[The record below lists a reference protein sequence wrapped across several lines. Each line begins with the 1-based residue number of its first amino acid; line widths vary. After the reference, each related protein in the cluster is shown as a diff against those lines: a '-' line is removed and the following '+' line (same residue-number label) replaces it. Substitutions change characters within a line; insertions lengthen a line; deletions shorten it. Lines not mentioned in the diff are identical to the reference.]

1 MSQDIDS
8 ESQAQNIRWI
18 KKILFGLGSVFII
31 VGIFRQWP
39 ILGKTYMEFIEGKGY
54 LALMLGLIMIVLGF
68 SAPLL
73 IGNTK
78 DP

>member
-1 MSQDIDS
+1 MSQNIDS
-8 ESQAQNIRWI
+8 KIQAQDIRWI
-18 KKILFGLGSVFII
+18 KKILFGLGWTFII

-39 ILGKTYMEFIEGKGY
+39 ILGKTYTEFIEGKGY

-68 SAPLL
+68 SVPLL
-73 IGNTK
+73 IGNEK